1 LTLLTIV
8 AQATAALGQP
18 TLSTVVGSSDPA
30 AILMRRL
37 STEGGKAVAKRHH
50 WTALTVEKTFTT
62 TAAAAQV
69 ASVATDFERLVPDTM
84 FNRTSRR
91 RVYGPIDNA
100 EWQNIQASLTTS
112 VDSAFRIRGSGT
124 ASILITPTPTAGD
137 TIAYEYITKNWCQ
150 SNAAV
155 GQTAWAADTDTS
167 LLDEELH
174 ALDLIWR
181 WRQAK
186 GLEFQDERAAFE
198 NYLANTVMNDGARPR
213 LQIGET
219 MSGDRIPYPPQTPDT
234 LVFT

>member
-18 TLSTVVGSSDPA
+18 TLSTVVGK
-30 AILMRRL
+30 
-37 STEGGKAVAKRHH
+37 TVAKRHH

-69 ASVATDFERLVPDTM
+69 ASVATDFERIVPETM
-84 FNRTSRR
+84 FNRTKRR

-100 EWQNIQASLTTS
+100 EWQRIQSSLTTY
-112 VDSAFRIRGSGT
+112 VEHCYRIRGSGT

-150 SNAAV
+150 SSGAV
-155 GQTAWAADTDTS
+155 GQAAWAADSDTS

-181 WRQAK
+181 WRAAK
-186 GLEFQDERAAFE
+186 GLLFQDERAAFE

-219 MSGDRIPYPPQTPDT
+219 MSGDRTPYPPQTPDT

>member
-8 AQATAALGQP
+8 AQAALGQP
-18 TLSTVVGSSDPA
+18 TLSTVVGNTDPA

-37 STEGGKAVAKRHH
+37 STEGGKTVAKRHH
-50 WTALTVEKTFTT
+50 WTALTTEKTFTT

-69 ASVATDFERLVPDTM
+69 ASVATDFERIIPETM
-84 FNRTSRR
+84 FNRTKRR

-100 EWQNIQASLTTS
+100 EWQRIQSSLTTY
-112 VDSAFRIRGSGT
+112 VEHCYRIRGSGT

-137 TIAYEYITKNWCQ
+137 TIAYEYISKNWCQ
-150 SNAAV
+150 TSLLV
-155 GQTAWAADTDTS
+155 GQAAWAADTDTS

-219 MSGDRIPYPPQTPDT
+219 MSGDRTPYPPQTPDT